1 MTPSPATPIT
11 EQEKTIMKL
20 HTSLTEAE
28 VRAALAL
35 TKAKGL
41 MAPDVHYAV
50 FTQERSSTHPHG
62 YQIMLGTYDQDS
74 LPYGYVDPGG
84 YRLRVRRARNTSHG
98 EARWAATWHEWGWLI
113 AEIFAADPGA
123 RWGANPARCAR
134 PEHAWGY
141 ASPAVFHAKTDD
153 AFRFGPATPGTWTP
167 PISRVGSNLVIPI
180 PAS

>member
-20 HTSLTEAE
+20 HTSLTDVQVSNALF
-28 VRAALAL
+28 RAQQAGRV
-35 TKAKGL
+35 TR
-41 MAPDVHYAV
+41 DVHFAV
-50 FTQERSSTHPHG
+50 FAPERSSTHPHG
-62 YQIMLGTYDQDS
+62 FQLQLGTDSRDS
-74 LPYGYVDPGG
+74 LPRGYKDQNGATMN
-84 YRLRVRRARNTSHG
+84 VRRGYGASRGTT
-98 EARWAATWHEWGWLI
+98 RYAATWHEWGWLI

-167 PISRVGSNLVIPI
+167 PIRRVGSNLVIPI